1 MPNPGLPRNYKYK
14 VMDRVAEILKQNKL
28 SITAG
33 RQKILQLFL
42 NSKGALSHADI
53 EKKTGEHFDRVTVY
67 RTLNSF
73 VDKGII
79 HTIPTSDNSIKYAL
93 CKDECEEGHHHDHHV
108 HFHCSNC
115 KSTFCLDEVVT
126 PALALPAGY
135 KTETIEVIVQGICG
149 QCSASKN

>member
-1 MPNPGLPRNYKYK
+1 MN
-14 VMDRVAEILKQNKL
+14 RVETILKENKM

-42 NSKGALSHADI
+42 NTHGALSHADI

-79 HTIPTSDNSIKYAL
+79 HIIPSSDNSIKYAL
-93 CKDECEEGHHHDHHV
+93 CKDDCEEGYHHDHHV
-108 HFHCSNC
+108 HFQCSKC
-115 KSTFCLDEVVT
+115 QSTFCLDEVVT
-126 PALALPAGY
+126 PTINVPLGY
-135 KTETIEVIVQGICG
+135 KTKTIEVIVQGVCR
-149 QCSASKN
+149 QCNTVTH